1 MALDDVIEVT
11 DQEAPARR
19 RPGGPARQGGSLAH
33 RSGGWQ
39 YAFNPAHEEDGD
51 GEDQDSD
58 SDDRSNSIDGGNDTD
73 DVYSSDNPCAV
84 PPWFGITCNTSNMDA
99 SSHVTHLE
107 LPFNNVT
114 GQFPELT
121 GLIHLKVLNLNFNS
135 VDGTTPNSV
144 CSLGALQ
151 ELNVKGCRLWGQI
164 PDCIGA
170 CTELRIIDYV
180 SET

>member
-1 MALDDVIEVT
+1 MTITNEDELDALKDFYISM
-11 DQEAPARR
+11 
-19 RPGGPARQGGSLAH
+19 GGMNWLNA
-33 RSGGWQ
+33 SGW
-39 YAFNPAHEEDGD
+39 
-51 GEDQDSD
+51 S
-58 SDDRSNSIDGGNDTD
+58 SIDGGNDTD